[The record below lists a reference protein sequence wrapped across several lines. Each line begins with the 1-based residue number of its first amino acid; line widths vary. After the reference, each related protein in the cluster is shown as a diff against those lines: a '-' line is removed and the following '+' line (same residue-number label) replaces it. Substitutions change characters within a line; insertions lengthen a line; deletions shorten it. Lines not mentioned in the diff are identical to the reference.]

1 MSGRT
6 VSLVEAKAHLSE
18 LAELAAV
25 GEEVIITKRGKPV
38 VRLSP
43 PAVPRQAVDVR
54 ILRKLT
60 ARQPEQAEPAAE
72 FMQRVRGDSRY

>member
-1 MSGRT
+1 M
-6 VSLVEAKAHLSE
+6 
-18 LAELAAV
+18 
-25 GEEVIITKRGKPV
+25 

-54 ILRKLT
+54 ILRELT

-72 FMQRVRGDSRY
+72 FMQRVRDDSRY